1 MQRHSF
7 TPMPPHDAGDPFCH
21 LPHLR
26 GRLTP
31 ADVSALRVTP
41 EVLARFDA
49 GALAMGHNVNWR
61 MPDAQREATRRMLLG
76 QPGACGELWVFGYGS
91 LMWDPGFHFAEV
103 RMAELDG
110 FQRRFSY
117 SISMGRGTLAQP
129 ALMLALERA
138 AGCCRGLA
146 FRIRSAHAECES
158 EILWRREMLRGGY
171 TPELHTLRTPQ
182 GQVQAL
188 VFAANPAHP
197 EYVGELPMHEAAAL
211 IARARGPLGSNR
223 AYLEQLSQ
231 QLKLLGIDDP
241 YVDALLAQVQSVCG
255 HEPEG
260 AREP

>member
-1 MQRHSF
+1 
-7 TPMPPHDAGDPFCH
+7 MPPPENADPFYH
-21 LPHLR
+21 LPQLR

-31 ADVSALRVTP
+31 AEASGLRVTP

-49 GALAMGHNVNWR
+49 GALAMGHTATWR
-61 MPDAQREATRRMLLG
+61 MPDAQREATRRTLLG

-91 LMWDPGFHFAEV
+91 LMWDPGFHFTEV
-103 RMAELDG
+103 RMADLDG

-146 FRIRSAHAECES
+146 FRIGAAQAEVES

-171 TPELHTLRTPQ
+171 TPELHRLRTPQ
-182 GQVQAL
+182 GEVQGL

-197 EYVGELPMHEAAAL
+197 EYVGELPMSQAAAL
-211 IARARGPLGSNR
+211 IARAAGPLGSNR
-223 AYLEQLSQ
+223 AYLEQLAR
-231 QLKLLGIDDP
+231 QLVLLDIQDP
-241 YVDALLAQVQSVCG
+241 YVDALLAQVQAVCG
-255 HEPEG
+255 HDPEG
-260 AREP
+260 VCEP